1 MSDKKNINIDNINLD
16 DEDFQYEQKLAEQ
29 EQEKRRK
36 LEQEKAE
43 AEEKRRKAAREAEK
57 QREQQLARE
66 RRELLQL
73 KSGVI
78 SEEETTIK
86 KEEHDEIKLTG
97 LAWWSNFWYHNK
109 VKVIVIL
116 AVVLVIGYSVFTAI
130 HRERADLT
138 IMMISNSGLDDH
150 AAAIEEFFEKYT
162 DDLDGNGYVHVEVIM
177 IPMNPYGDM
186 TILNANQQKFIAQ
199 IQIGEGM
206 IVITDSNTEKDFAEL
221 MRDDLAEDFPG
232 NKYIDELGF
241 SLNSKIMAQEF
252 GHENMPNDVHMSIRT
267 PDESME
273 FSHEDAVKNYEDS
286 YVVFKRIVE
295 DITQRCEGSNDPG
308 LDTEPIHYDLP
319 EYDLQDEVYE

>member
-1 MSDKKNINIDNINLD
+1 MSNKKKINIENIDLD
-16 DEDFQYEQKLAEQ
+16 DDDFKYEKKLADEDR
-29 EQEKRRK
+29 EKRKK

-43 AEEKRRKAAREAEK
+43 AKEKRRKAAREAEK

-73 KSGVI
+73 KNGVI

-86 KEEHDEIKLTG
+86 KEEHEAVKLTG

-116 AVVLVIGYSVFTAI
+116 AVVLVAGYTIFTEI
-130 HRERADLT
+130 HRERADITVLL
-138 IMMISNSGLDDH
+138 ISNSGLDEHGDE
-150 AAAIEEFFEKYT
+150 IEEFFEKYT
-162 DDLDGNGYVHVEVIM
+162 DDIDGNGYVHVDVIIM
-177 IPMNPYGDM
+177 PMNPYGDM
-186 TILNANQQKFIAQ
+186 TILNAYQQKFIAQ
-199 IQIGEGM
+199 VQVGEGM

-221 MRDDLAEDFPG
+221 MRDDLDKDFPG

-252 GHENMPNDVHMSIRT
+252 GHENMPNDVHMSLRT
-267 PDESME
+267 PNESME
-273 FSHEDAVKNYEDS
+273 YSHEDAVKNYEDS

-295 DITQRCEGSNDPG
+295 DITQRCEESNDPG

-319 EYDLQDEVYE
+319 EYDPEEELYE

>member
-73 KSGVI
+73 KNGVI

-86 KEEHDEIKLTG
+86 KEEHEEIKLTG

-150 AAAIEEFFEKYT
+150 AASIEEFFEKYT
-162 DDLDGNGYVHVEVIM
+162 DDIDGNGYVHVEVIM

-252 GHENMPNDVHMSIRT
+252 GYENMPNDVHMSIRT

-295 DITQRCEGSNDPG
+295 DITQRCEESNDPG
-308 LDTEPIHYDLP
+308 LDTEPINYDELINP
-319 EYDLQDEVYE
+319 VPANE